1 MGSGIVAIVALPYF
15 TSCFFSEKSLDGF
28 QREWG
33 VFSQDG
39 GRAAAGPV
47 GAVQGEHPALEAGQ
61 ERDEAEQRPGA
72 AQGRRGDQ
80 GDRGGEAALRG
91 GVEVLLWG

>member
-1 MGSGIVAIVALPYF
+1 MGSGIVEIVALPYF

-39 GRAAAGPV
+39 GRAAGPV
-47 GAVQGEHPALEAGQ
+47 GAVQGEHPAFEAGQ
-61 ERDEAEQRPGA
+61 ERHEAEQRPGA
-72 AQGRRGDQ
+72 AQG
-80 GDRGGEAALRG
+80 
-91 GVEVLLWG
+91 